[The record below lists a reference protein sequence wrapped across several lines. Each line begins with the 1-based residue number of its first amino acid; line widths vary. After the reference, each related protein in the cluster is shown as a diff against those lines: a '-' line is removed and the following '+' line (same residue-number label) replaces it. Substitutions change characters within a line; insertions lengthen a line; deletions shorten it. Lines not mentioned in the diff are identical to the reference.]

1 MTDNLSDIMKKLKN
15 EIIYVWFESVT
26 DYNDGW
32 VKEHNAKLL
41 EEIKAQLLKLTQE
54 IEKVQTDGRH

>member
-1 MTDNLSDIMKKLKN
+1 MKKLKN